1 MSMEALTSRDRRI
14 DLLAY
19 ALISVMTVFWM
30 VSYQRVPEI
39 NEDASCYTG
48 LAVSL
53 SHLHYNFNYVNHVNY
68 PPGFPAV
75 LLLLSHLYGH
85 QPADSYPVFMMAI
98 AAASGLVLL
107 LSYWLI
113 RRHNSR
119 LWALIYVLL
128 IASSP
133 FAFEFATRRI
143 GSDIPYC
150 LFSLAALLA
159 FERFTAA
166 GPTRVRIWS
175 VVFGASFLAALTT
188 RTIGVSLF
196 LGLSIWIAVS
206 WLRSRKPPQGALIV
220 ILLCGLLEQ
229 GAWFA
234 WTKANYVRPAP
245 GENTYDYSDDF
256 RRIDPHR
263 PDLGQAGLWDLARRP
278 VWRLGEETAHVTE
291 FFAAN
296 RWVNPV
302 LYSPLVAVPAFLML
316 LGLLQSL
323 RRREVGLCECYFPLY
338 VIILLVWPYDV
349 GPRYLFPVL
358 PLCFTYL
365 RRGWRKSL
373 EVSQSSPRT
382 AFLGLAAGSVV
393 LLAMSLYG
401 WAAHHDA
408 GIQPRFATA
417 FWAVCAVFTLWLGL
431 RPRLSQPAASRVIP
445 TPSPFWRVCGLALI
459 IVMCGLGISIQPAS
473 ARSNLRITEPELL
486 HYPTAE
492 AARWLNQHTPKDA
505 VVMSFNPW
513 ILFAMTG
520 RRVVAFPPTARPGVI
535 LDVARKYRVQY
546 LVVLDDSWFVPT
558 QEERLLIL
566 QKADPAGLE
575 PVALDKRF
583 RVFRFTRLEQPT
595 AGE

>member
-1 MSMEALTSRDRRI
+1 METITNRNRRI

-19 ALISVMTVFWM
+19 VLVSVTTIFWM
-30 VSYQRVPEI
+30 VSYQRTPEI
-39 NEDASCYTG
+39 GEDASCYTG
-48 LAVSL
+48 LAASL
-53 SHLHYNFNYVNHVNY
+53 GHMHYRYNYVNHVNY

-85 QPADSYPVFMMAI
+85 QPADSYPVFMAAI
-98 AAASGLVLL
+98 AAGSGLVLL
-107 LSYWLI
+107 LGYWLI

-119 LWALIYVLL
+119 SWALIYVLL

-133 FAFEFATRRI
+133 FAFELATRRI
-143 GSDIPYC
+143 ASDIPYC

-159 FERFTAA
+159 FERLTEA
-166 GPTRVRIWS
+166 GHARVRIWS
-175 VVFGASFLAALTT
+175 IVFGASFLAALTM

-196 LGLSIWIAVS
+196 LALCVWIAVS
-206 WLRSRKPPQGALIV
+206 WLRSRRPPRAALIIV
-220 ILLCGLLEQ
+220 LLCGLLEQ

-234 WTKANYVRPAP
+234 WTKANYVQPAP

-263 PDLGQAGLWDLARRP
+263 PDLGEARLWDIARRP
-278 VWRLGEETAHVTE
+278 VWRLGEETSHVTE
-291 FFAAN
+291 FFVAG

-302 LYSPLVAVPAFLML
+302 LYSPLVAVPAFLVL
-316 LGLLQSL
+316 VGLLQSL
-323 RRREVGLCECYFPLY
+323 RREGGLREYYFPVY
-338 VIILLVWPYDV
+338 VLILLMWPYDV
-349 GPRYLFPVL
+349 GPRYLFPAL

-365 RRGWRKSL
+365 RRGLRKCL
-373 EVSQSSPRT
+373 EVSESAPPIVFR
-382 AFLGLAAGSVV
+382 ALAAGSAV
-393 LLAMSLYG
+393 LLAMSLHG
-401 WAAHHDA
+401 WVINHDA
-408 GIQPRFATA
+408 GIQPRLATW
-417 FWAVCAVFTLWLGL
+417 FWAVSAALTLWLGR
-431 RPRLSQPAASRVIP
+431 RPRLRRSVAFRMIL
-445 TPSPFWRVCGLALI
+445 PSPIWRACGWVAIAAL
-459 IVMCGLGISIQPAS
+459 CRPGIMTQSAN
-473 ARSNLRITEPELL
+473 ARSNVRITEPELL

-546 LVVLDDSWFVPT
+546 LVVLEDSWYVPT

-566 QKADPAGLE
+566 QRTDPAGLE

-583 RVFRFTRLEQPT
+583 RVFRFTRLERPT
-595 AGE
+595 VGDG